1 MLFFIAKSDLGK
13 NGAKRM
19 KETTTKTTKATTN
32 KTSAKATPK
41 TAKALPMP
49 KPKIT
54 SEMANKPLLSESDK
68 VLAMQK
74 KVFDKHTATIRKEM
88 TNIEKSF
95 LKIGHA
101 LYMISTIYNSKS
113 FKTIGYK
120 DIYDYAQKEFNIARG
135 TCSDF
140 MNIIEQFAKRD
151 EHGNILPELDEKYK
165 AFSSSKLSV
174 MVSMS
179 DDELEK
185 VNENM
190 TVRAIKDLKKKAKE
204 QSVSDDMTE
213 AEQIEMED
221 IIENDVEISNVVISF
236 RTVEEYN
243 KNIDKLDELI
253 LRCLKAGHKVTV
265 SETAIKVRT
274 SEQ

>member
-1 MLFFIAKSDLGK
+1 
-13 NGAKRM
+13 M
-19 KETTTKTTKATTN
+19 KETTKTTKATTN
-32 KTSAKATPK
+32 KATVAKATK
-41 TAKALPMP
+41 T
-49 KPKIT
+49 KPSISTEVATRPLMSETDKI
-54 SEMANKPLLSESDK
+54 
-68 VLAMQK
+68 LAGQK
-74 KVFDKHTATIRKEM
+74 KIFDKHTMTIRKEIS
-88 TNIEKSF
+88 NVEKSF

-151 EHGNILPELDEKYK
+151 ESGNPIPELDEKYK

-174 MVSMS
+174 MVSLS

-190 TVRAIKDLKKKAKE
+190 TVRAIKDLKKKAKAE
-204 QSVSDDMTE
+204 SADTVEE
-213 AEQIEMED
+213 AKQIEMED
-221 IIENDVEISNVVISF
+221 IIDNDVEVSNVVISF

-243 KNIDKLDELI
+243 KNIDRLDELI
-253 LRCLKAGHKVTV
+253 LRCLKAGHKVTI
-265 SETAIKVRT
+265 SESAQKVRT

>member
-1 MLFFIAKSDLGK
+1 
-13 NGAKRM
+13 M
-19 KETTTKTTKATTN
+19 KETTTKTTKTTTN
-32 KTSAKATPK
+32 KATTTKTVKQLPKAVLNQPLMSETD
-41 TAKALPMP
+41 
-49 KPKIT
+49 KI
-54 SEMANKPLLSESDK
+54 
-68 VLAMQK
+68 LASQK

-88 TNIEKSF
+88 TNVEKSF

-151 EHGNILPELDEKYK
+151 EHGNLLPELDEKYK

-174 MVSMS
+174 MVSLS
-179 DDELEK
+179 DDDLEK
-185 VNENM
+185 VNPDM
-190 TVRAIKDLKKKAKE
+190 TVRAIKDLKKKTK
-204 QSVSDDMTE
+204 SSSTDSTE
-213 AEQIEMED
+213 NVEQIEMED
-221 IIENDVEISNVVISF
+221 IIDDDVEVSNVVISF
-236 RTVEEYN
+236 RTLEEYE

-265 SETAIKVRT
+265 SESSQKIRT
-274 SEQ
+274 SEQSA

>member
-1 MLFFIAKSDLGK
+1 MQKKRPRKEWGK
-13 NGAKRM
+13 ERM

-32 KTSAKATPK
+32 KATTTKTVKQLPKAVLNQSVMSETD
-41 TAKALPMP
+41 
-49 KPKIT
+49 KI
-54 SEMANKPLLSESDK
+54 
-68 VLAMQK
+68 LASQK
-74 KVFDKHTATIRKEM
+74 KVFDKYTATIRKEM
-88 TNIEKSF
+88 TNVEKSF

-101 LYMISTIYNSKS
+101 LYMISTNYNSKS

-151 EHGNILPELDEKYK
+151 EHGYPLPELDEKYK

-174 MVSMS
+174 MVSLS
-179 DDELEK
+179 DDDLEK

-190 TVRAIKDLKKKAKE
+190 TVRAIKDLKKKAKSANSE
-204 QSVSDDMTE
+204 TSED
-213 AEQIEMED
+213 AEQIEIED
-221 IIENDVEISNVVISF
+221 IIDNDVEVSNVVISF
-236 RTVEEYN
+236 RTLEEYE

-265 SETAIKVRT
+265 SETAQKVRT
-274 SEQ
+274 SEQSA